1 MDFEKE
7 IERKA
12 ILQVASLMCLAART
26 APKARGIDNIV
37 ISVLSDVEKDDLVKK
52 MEQIAAEGYLPHIFS
67 RDAKNVRES
76 QTILIIGTKL
86 GLRGLD
92 CRLCGFETCAACKAA
107 NARCAQDLF
116 DLGIALG
123 SAVSVASDHRVD
135 NRMMF
140 TIGYAAAKYKLLGEE
155 IKVAIGIPLS
165 ATGKNI
171 FFDRK

>member
-1 MDFEKE
+1 MEREKE
-7 IERKA
+7 LEKKA
-12 ILQVASLMCLAART
+12 VVQVASLMCLAART

-37 ISVLSDVEKDDLVKK
+37 ISLFSEAEKNELVSK
-52 MEQIAAEGYLPHIFS
+52 MEQVATEGYLPHIFS

-76 QTILIIGTKL
+76 QAVIVIGITL

-92 CRLCGFETCAACKAA
+92 CQMCGFETCAACKKAG
-107 NARCAQDLF
+107 ARCAHDVF

-123 SAVSVASDHRVD
+123 SAVSVAADHRVD

-140 TIGYAAAKYKLLGEE
+140 TIGYAVDKYKLLGEK
-155 IKVAIGIPLS
+155 IKLAIGIPLS
-165 ATGKNI
+165 ASGKNI